1 MGKKDQAQGYNFN
14 FLQDV
19 MYSKEFTE
27 MHETAQEVLNEA
39 HELFYEKGYEKA
51 SMREIAERVGISK
64 AAMYHHFANKEEI
77 LYTICLQAGEMIKE
91 NMRRAISRNMRTE
104 MPLKEQLT
112 NILFKYTS
120 SYIKNKNFNKILLYD
135 IESLPFEK
143 KRGIL
148 DMEKDN
154 VHQLRSYLQEQMD
167 MGRLKPCNL
176 TVLTFCLFGSVH
188 WLYFW
193 YKDDKALSLRDVVR
207 QIVDIHLNGV
217 LAPQE
222 QTEAEGRGQS

>member
-1 MGKKDQAQGYNFN
+1 MGRSKKNLGQRFN

-19 MYSKEFTE
+19 MYSKEYTE

-39 HELFYEKGYEKA
+39 HELFYEKGYERA

-77 LYTICLQAGEMIKE
+77 LYKICLQAGEMINE
-91 NMRRAISRNMRTE
+91 NMNRAISRNRRTE

-112 NILFKYTS
+112 NILFKYTF

-135 IESLPFEK
+135 IESLPFDK
-143 KRGIL
+143 KRRIL
-148 DMEKDN
+148 DMEKAN
-154 VHQLRSYLQEQMD
+154 VHQLKTYLQEQMD
-167 MGRLKPCNL
+167 AGRLKPCNL
-176 TVLTFCLFGSVH
+176 TVLTFCLFGAVH

-193 YKDDKALSLRDVVR
+193 YKDDKALTLRDVVH
-207 QIVDIHLNGV
+207 QIVDIHLQGV
-217 LAPQE
+217 LAP
-222 QTEAEGRGQS
+222 EGQLEPDKQGR